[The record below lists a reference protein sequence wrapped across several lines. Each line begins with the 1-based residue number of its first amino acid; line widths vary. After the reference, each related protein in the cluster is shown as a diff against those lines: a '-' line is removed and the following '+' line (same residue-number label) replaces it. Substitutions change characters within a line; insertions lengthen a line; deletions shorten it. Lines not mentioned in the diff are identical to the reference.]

1 MCVYA
6 ILNGCKHVLFVDLIL
21 FKIKKCSHHPKSK
34 SDDQHLIKNVEKRKE
49 IEQVSIYVVQWCK
62 WEKKLEGIIK
72 MSLAFHLKK
81 THEMRKRGQKEKLI
95 IIFTQIELTD
105 FSFFSCISICGNALF
120 SKHLLFIVND
130 Q

>member
-1 MCVYA
+1 M
-6 ILNGCKHVLFVDLIL
+6 LFVDLIL

-72 MSLAFHLKK
+72 MSLAFHIKK
-81 THEMRKRGQKEKLI
+81 TQERMMMRG
-95 IIFTQIELTD
+95 
-105 FSFFSCISICGNALF
+105 
-120 SKHLLFIVND
+120 
-130 Q
+130 

>member
-1 MCVYA
+1 MYVYA
-6 ILNGCKHVLFVDLIL
+6 ISNGCKHVLFVDLIL

-72 MSLAFHLKK
+72 MSLAFHIKK
-81 THEMRKRGQKEKLI
+81 TQERMMMRG
-95 IIFTQIELTD
+95 
-105 FSFFSCISICGNALF
+105 
-120 SKHLLFIVND
+120 
-130 Q
+130 